1 MSPERSNSAHGGR
14 RNAGLGWGFSVL
26 ALTLAGTPWALAQ
39 DSAGASN
46 QLQEVVV
53 TAQKREQNAQNV
65 GISLAAYSAKDLAA
79 AGVKNLTDVAHLT
92 PGLGLSGAFAGQN
105 ASISIRGVTQQDFN
119 AISEG
124 PNAVYIDG
132 GYVGINNVASVGLF
146 DIDRVEVLKG
156 PQGTLFGRNAT
167 GGVLSITTNAPSA
180 TPGGYAEYSYG
191 SYNSNRFDGAVTGP
205 LLGDTLTGRL
215 AVMYDHN
222 GAYVTNLAPT
232 GGNLGGTTNWGA
244 RAEIDFKPTGDLD
257 VLFTGFLTR

>member
-1 MSPERSNSAHGGR
+1 MRPERSI
-14 RNAGLGWGFSVL
+14 SVL
-26 ALTLAGTPWALAQ
+26 GGWRNLSLVWGVSVLVLTSAASQWTFAQ

-79 AGVKNLTDVAHLT
+79 AGVENLTDLAHLT

-132 GYVGINNVASVGLF
+132 GYVGINNVA
-146 DIDRVEVLKG
+146 
-156 PQGTLFGRNAT
+156 
-167 GGVLSITTNAPSA
+167 
-180 TPGGYAEYSYG
+180 
-191 SYNSNRFDGAVTGP
+191 
-205 LLGDTLTGRL
+205 
-215 AVMYDHN
+215 
-222 GAYVTNLAPT
+222 
-232 GGNLGGTTNWGA
+232 
-244 RAEIDFKPTGDLD
+244 
-257 VLFTGFLTR
+257 